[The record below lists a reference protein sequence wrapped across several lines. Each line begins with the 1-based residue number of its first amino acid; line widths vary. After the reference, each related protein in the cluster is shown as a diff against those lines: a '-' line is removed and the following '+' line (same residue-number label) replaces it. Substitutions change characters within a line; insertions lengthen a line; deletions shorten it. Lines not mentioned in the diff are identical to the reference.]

1 MPASALQLT
10 AISVS
15 SSGAFST
22 RFSLQVF
29 RKIISKPIHVYEAVT
44 KSWLSTQHPSPSKW
58 NCGKWGQDLALWYCE
73 DMWRQ
78 KNRSDLLWFHHVPSR
93 PLWTSDLP
101 VTWAV
106 QQKTRLMVG
115 EHFMS
120 LGLLSTIKY
129 LLLKYHCILIS
140 TLLLSDPLKKTPTKV
155 ARPDPRPDPRP
166 RCQDT
171 ASSVVG
177 QELHFHE
184 EGLLRQALGTD
195 DVDPAMKASID
206 LSLFMTHDSP
216 KTWLYTW
223 LYMTN
228 CIFYSMCQK
237 KRTWSYMFHACW
249 FSN

>member
-29 RKIISKPIHVYEAVT
+29 RKINHLQANPRL
-44 KSWLSTQHPSPSKW
+44 LSTQHPSPSKW

-93 PLWTSDLP
+93 PLLTSDLP

-106 QQKTRLMVG
+106 QKKPRLMVG

-120 LGLLSTIKY
+120 MGLSTIKY
-129 LLLKYHCILIS
+129 LLLKYQGGSARSSAKVPGHSRVPRWPIAPLPRGRHPPAGS
-140 TLLLSDPLKKTPTKV
+140 RHGWRGSSDESL
-155 ARPDPRPDPRP
+155 DW
-166 RCQDT
+166 
-171 ASSVVG
+171 
-177 QELHFHE
+177 
-184 EGLLRQALGTD
+184 
-195 DVDPAMKASID
+195 KAAV
-206 LSLFMTHDSP
+206 HDS
-216 KTWLYTW
+216 WLAKNYGYTW

-228 CIFYSMCQK
+228 CIFYSMCWQFVYSIVCVK
-237 KRTWSYMFHACW
+237 KRTWSYMFHGCW
-249 FSN
+249 WSN